1 MTDSIQD
8 LADAIGAAVGD
19 IGDDQRAIWLALY
32 DLLADGEPVTI
43 AMLASRAELDAAAV
57 EPILDGMLGIFR
69 DDEGRVVGFAGLA
82 IPKMDHHFH
91 ADGGKPIHAWCALD
105 PFLIVP
111 LIGRAAKVASHDPMT
126 GESVT
131 MTVTPDGIKDLAPE
145 SAVVSLLAPDGPF
158 GQDVIQTFCNYV
170 HNFARL
176 ESAQHWAVGRQGITL
191 MSTAEAF
198 EVGQRAWR
206 VLRGPAAAD

>member
-1 MTDSIQD
+1 MTDSIQG

-32 DLLADGEPVTI
+32 DLLADGEPVPI
-43 AMLASRAELDAAAV
+43 AMLAPRAKLDAAAV
-57 EPILDGMLGIFR
+57 ERILDGMLGIFR

-111 LIGRAAKVASHDPMT
+111 LIGRAAKVASHDPTT
-126 GESVT
+126 G
-131 MTVTPDGIKDLAPE
+131 
-145 SAVVSLLAPDGPF
+145 
-158 GQDVIQTFCNYV
+158 
-170 HNFARL
+170 
-176 ESAQHWAVGRQGITL
+176 
-191 MSTAEAF
+191 
-198 EVGQRAWR
+198 
-206 VLRGPAAAD
+206 